1 MNSSEKFTDDF
12 NGKGMANIAYGRI
25 ISDYGKFIF
34 LKCINYCG
42 KN

>member
-25 ISDYGKFIF
+25 ISDYGKFI
-34 LKCINYCG
+34 IIE
-42 KN
+42 